1 MDTKKSSEST
11 GPAVVAGLREVTRGI
26 KDNRIK
32 SVTIALNA
40 DEKLKN
46 QLSNIC
52 LLNKIP
58 MSYIRSKEELGKI
71 MGLEV
76 SCSVTG
82 ELK

>member
-1 MDTKKSSEST
+1 MDIEKSSKST

-58 MSYIRSKEELGKI
+58 MSYIRSKEELGQI

-76 SCSVTG
+76 GCSVTG

>member
-1 MDTKKSSEST
+1 MEGEKSSNSA

-26 KDNRIK
+26 KENRIK

-40 DEKLKN
+40 DVKLKN
-46 QLSNIC
+46 QLSSIC

-58 MSYIRSKEELGKI
+58 MSYIRSKEELGQI